1 MSIED
6 TVIAETAALQRNWP
20 NLTAHD
26 WRVLGSIIDA
36 GPQGLAY
43 AAIRADTEWYGS
55 NNRHLP
61 SLQRLTEAGLVEK
74 LTIGPGRGEVFYKR
88 TGQPLVA
95 TSSPTPAQ
103 PALTFVL

>member
-1 MSIED
+1 M
-6 TVIAETAALQRNWP
+6 IAEAAALQRNWP
-20 NLTAHD
+20 SLTAHD

-88 TGQPLVA
+88 TGQPLV
-95 TSSPTPAQ
+95 PTGPQ
-103 PALTFVL
+103 PAPQAAPTQPTFVL